1 MEDDSKPVLPFGK
14 LSVTKR
20 DAMGD
25 TSNKTAPQYRTEDAN
40 TLQAAMSEEITQG
53 DAVLTGR
60 DDKTNINAGFYYTEL
75 RLAKVWQNIP
85 DAKKAAEAEVD
96 FTLAATQG
104 EDETGRSCVYPDQ

>member
-1 MEDDSKPVLPFGK
+1 M
-14 LSVTKR
+14 
-20 DAMGD
+20 
-25 TSNKTAPQYRTEDAN
+25 
-40 TLQAAMSEEITQG
+40 
-53 DAVLTGR
+53 LTGR

-85 DAKKAAEAEVD
+85 DAKKAAEAEVN

>member
-1 MEDDSKPVLPFGK
+1 MMEDDSKPVLPFGK

-25 TSNKTAPQYRTEDAN
+25 TSNKTAPQYGTEDAN
-40 TLQAAMSEEITQG
+40 TLQAAMSGKITLG

-75 RLAKVWQNIP
+75 RLAKVWQNIFP
-85 DAKKAAEAEVD
+85 MQRKPPRLRS
-96 FTLAATQG
+96 TLRWPPPRARMNWKRAL
-104 EDETGRSCVYPDQ
+104 CIP